1 MPFAAVRDLQVHYA
15 IRGSGPRLLGI
26 GATGWVLGQAPS
38 ILDMPFARHFEVLA
52 YDQRGFGQTVS
63 PDTPCSMADYAA
75 DASALLDALGWDR
88 CAVVGISFG
97 GMVAQELAL
106 RHPHRVERLVL
117 ACTSSGGAGGASYPL
132 HQLADLPPAEHARR
146 FLLLS
151 DKRRLEMV
159 ETAMFQGML
168 AQMQARLMEGLYHPS
183 RGAGARRQLAARAS
197 HDTFSRLQ
205 QLRMPVYICGG
216 RHDDIAPPAN
226 LDAMQRQIPGALLE
240 FFEGGHTFHEQDPSA
255 PQRMLEFLQG
265 KPERKARTT

>member
-26 GATGWVLGQAPS
+26 GGTGWVLGQAPG
-38 ILDMPFARHFEVLA
+38 IHEMPFAGQLEVLA

-75 DASALLDALGWDR
+75 DANALLDALGWER

-106 RHPHRVERLVL
+106 RYPQRVERLVL

-146 FLLLS
+146 FLLLG
-151 DKRRLEMV
+151 DKRRMEMV
-159 ETAMFQGML
+159 ETAMFQGMVE
-168 AQMQARLMEGLYHPS
+168 QMRARLMEGLHHPL
-183 RGAGARRQLAARAS
+183 RGAGARRQLAARAG
-197 HDTFSRLQ
+197 HDTFSRLH
-205 QLRMPVYICGG
+205 QLRMPVFICGG
-216 RHDDIAPPAN
+216 RYDDIAKPAS
-226 LDAMQRQIPGALLE
+226 LVALQRQIPGALLE
-240 FFEGGHTFHEQDPSA
+240 LFEGGHTFYDQDPCA
-255 PQRMLEFLQG
+255 QQRILEFILEG
-265 KPERKARTT
+265 AT